1 MSYSCQF
8 CGDIEEGEV
17 MMRCGACGGEKVVRA
32 ALGNQCADCETA
44 DALVAVCPTCGSDE
58 LEA

>member
-8 CGDIEEGEV
+8 CGEIEEGEV
-17 MMRCGACGGEKVVRA
+17 MLRCAGCGGEKIVRGSA
-32 ALGNQCADCETA
+32 GNQCADCEGSSSLT
-44 DALVAVCPTCGSDE
+44 AVCPTCGSDE